1 MTLWLWWEMLL
12 VGNYSWQLFSKAPG
26 IVNICD
32 CMGRS
37 RMAFCALLSHSCGEE
52 KPQQPLISACSPL
65 RKNNNKLLAF
75 CLYGTWLLCVLIS
88 GLATGAALT
97 HKFKNTAA
105 VASGDGFDYVSF
117 FPLLFSFPTSNREVC
132 FS

>member
-1 MTLWLWWEMLL
+1 MLH

-26 IVNICD
+26 IVNISD

-37 RMAFCALLSHSCGEE
+37 CMALCALLGHSCGEG
-52 KPQQPLISACSPL
+52 KPRQPLISACSPL
-65 RKNNNKLLAF
+65 RKNNNKLLAS

-97 HKFKNTAA
+97 HWLKNTTS
-105 VASGDGFDYVSF
+105 VASGDGFDSLEFFFFSF
-117 FPLLFSFPTSNREVC
+117 FFPFSNREVC